1 MRLTYS
7 LLGAVAAFTL
17 AACATEAPVAPLE
30 TAAVPMDDAAGKA
43 DSALDVAVHEGDFAE
58 IQQFTTPG
66 GVSVWLV
73 SEASIPILSV
83 QMAWSG
89 GTAADPEGQEGLA
102 GAVVY
107 HMNEGAGDLDSL
119 GFQTRMEEL
128 NMSFGCEAGSD
139 WTSCSTSMLTEN
151 ADEAMALVASAFEAP
166 RFDAGPFE
174 RFQRESLIG
183 IKQRETSPG
192 YIASKA
198 MTDAL
203 YPDHVYARELTG
215 DSVSDLT
222 PELAK
227 AHMRKLMTK
236 DRLLVTAVGAITPDE
251 LAPLIDAA
259 TASLPETSDLP
270 KTPDVVLNDPV
281 AGPIVKTLP
290 QPQSLVSFTAHGLP
304 RDDPDFFTAYVL
316 NYTVG
321 GGGFE
326 SRLMKNLRVEKGLTY
341 GIRTGLSIGEHLNT
355 WGGGGQTKNES
366 AGEFITEIKA
376 ELNAFVEDGVTEQE
390 LSDAKAY
397 LMGSYPLG
405 FDSNAKIAGNMMSVR
420 QQELGVDYF
429 DKRNAMIDAVT
440 IEGVNRVAKE
450 YLVPEAFT
458 FVVVGEPEGL

>member
-7 LLGAVAAFTL
+7 LLGAVTAFTL
-17 AACATEAPVAPLE
+17 VACATEAPAAPVETVAP
-30 TAAVPMDDAAGKA
+30 TDDVAGKA
-43 DSALDVAVHEGDFAE
+43 DSGLDVVVHQGDFAE

-73 SEASIPILSV
+73 SEPSIPILSV

-102 GAVVY
+102 SAVVY
-107 HMNEGAGDLDSL
+107 NMNEGAGALDSL

-128 NMSFGCEAGSD
+128 NMSFGCQAGSD
-139 WTSCSTSMLTEN
+139 WTSCSASMLTEN
-151 ADEAMALVASAFEAP
+151 AGDVMALVTSAFEAP

-183 IKQRETSPG
+183 IKQSETSPG
-192 YIASKA
+192 YIASQA
-198 MTDAL
+198 MTEAL
-203 YPDHVYARELTG
+203 YPDHVYARVLT
-215 DSVSDLT
+215 DESVSGLT

-259 TASLPETSDLP
+259 IASLPDASDLP
-270 KTPDVVLNDPV
+270 ETPDVSLNDPV
-281 AGPIVKTLP
+281 ATPIVKTLP
-290 QPQSLVSFTAHGLP
+290 QPQSLVSFSANGLP
-304 RDDPDFFTAYVL
+304 RDHPDFFTAYVL

-341 GIRTGLSIGEHLNT
+341 GIRTGLSIGDHLNT
-355 WGGGGQTKNES
+355 WRGSGQTKNES
-366 AGEFITEIKA
+366 AAEFITEIKA
-376 ELNAFVEDGVTEQE
+376 ELSAFVEEGVTEQE

-429 DKRNAMIDAVT
+429 DKRNAMIEAVT